1 MARASRAAR
10 ARSSRGG
17 KFIQQAIKRPGA
29 LTRKAKAAGQS
40 IFAFARS
47 HAKGK
52 TRTAYQSR
60 FYLHVLRPLAKRRK
74 KG

>member
-1 MARASRAAR
+1 
-10 ARSSRGG
+10 
-17 KFIQQAIKRPGA
+17 
-29 LTRKAKAAGQS
+29 TRKAKAAGQS
-40 IFAFARS
+40 IFAFAKS

-60 FYLHVLRPLAKRRK
+60 FYLHVLRPLTKRRK